1 MQPVNT
7 SSHPLLLRRNEACKM
22 LGVSLSTY
30 KVLVGKGELHEI
42 AIGQRAR
49 RLPFS
54 EANRYVN
61 ERLGEAERQ
70 A

>member
-7 SSHPLLLRRNEACKM
+7 NSYPILLRRDEACKM

-30 KVLVGKGELHEI
+30 KVLVGKGELREI
-42 AIGQRAR
+42 GIGERAR

-54 EANRYVN
+54 EVERYVKQ
-61 ERLGEAERQ
+61 RLSESEAR